1 VRFAEGTHVVEPPV
15 SAFSGAAIVEAWRV
29 RRPEGLVGTTVR
41 IEGAATPITDILV
54 RVQRLDGTTQVER
67 LGVTNPM
74 FEVTPTAG
82 TGEVAR
88 TYLTL
93 GFEHILGG
101 LDHLLFVLSLL
112 LVVRGRRDIFA
123 TITAFTVAHSLT
135 LAAASLDVVRVPPAP
150 VEAVIALSIVFVA
163 HEAARRER
171 GRPGSKAPAWTMAFA
186 FGLLHGLGFAG
197 ALAEVGL
204 PSSSVPLSLL
214 TFNVGVELGQLAFV
228 AVVLVGAAWVVRWER
243 NIGGQMLRLAPIAI
257 GGIATFWVIERTVAF
272 WS

>member
-1 VRFAEGTHVVEPPV
+1 
-15 SAFSGAAIVEAWRV
+15 
-29 RRPEGLVGTTVR
+29 
-41 IEGAATPITDILV
+41 
-54 RVQRLDGTTQVER
+54 
-67 LGVTNPM
+67 
-74 FEVTPTAG
+74 
-82 TGEVAR
+82 
-88 TYLTL
+88 
-93 GFEHILGG
+93 
-101 LDHLLFVLSLL
+101 
-112 LVVRGRRDIFA
+112 
-123 TITAFTVAHSLT
+123 
-135 LAAASLDVVRVPPAP
+135 

-171 GRPGSKAPAWTMAFA
+171 GRPGVQTPAWTMAFA

-204 PSSSVPLSLL
+204 PPSSVPLSLL

-228 AVVLVGAAWVVRWER
+228 AVVLVGATWVVRWER